1 VKTICFDLRALQ
13 IGHQNRGIGMYA
25 RSVLE
30 HLPMSDDQYVFY
42 CFDKNNPIEELGI
55 KTAVNYRIAYTPTVK
70 TALGSP
76 KDIFNVYRL
85 VNHRFKPLRREQ
97 PDVFVQFDFTLGIPR
112 WRNTRTIVIGYDL
125 IPLIM
130 KQEYLPGLL
139 FAWHH
144 SRRKARGVLRALYYR
159 MKYRLHYSVYKR
171 ADTILCI
178 SDATART
185 FHQLLN
191 IPSSKLVSLPLAPVL
206 SAAEPD
212 QAIAKHIHKPYLLYV
227 GGTDSRKHICDIV
240 YAYNIARGR
249 GNDLALV
256 LAGNE
261 FESIDQMTD
270 PIGKTSILTS
280 PYRSDIK
287 LVGFVTDA
295 EKLGL
300 YQNAYA
306 FVFTSMYEGFGL
318 PVVEAMS
325 AGCPVIAYNNSSI
338 PEAAGD
344 AALLVETGGYVG
356 VARSVVSLRSPELRQ
371 RLTRAGM
378 QQAQNFSWSDY
389 ITSLM
394 QLINRA

>member
-1 VKTICFDLRALQ
+1 MKTICFDLRALQ

-30 HLPMSDDQYVFY
+30 HLPRCDDQYLFY

-55 KTAVNYRIAYTPTVK
+55 KTAVNYRIVYTPTIK

-76 KDIFNVYRL
+76 KDILGVYRL
-85 VNHRFKPLRREQ
+85 ANHRFKLLRPEQ
-97 PDVFVQFDFTLGIPR
+97 PDIFIQFDFTLGLPH
-112 WRNTRTIVIGYDL
+112 WHHTKTIVVGYDL

-130 KQEYLPGLL
+130 RQEYLPGML

-144 SRRKARGVLRALYYR
+144 SQRKLRGILRALYYR
-159 MKYRLHYSVYKR
+159 MKYRLHYSVYKH
-171 ADTILCI
+171 ADTVLCI
-178 SDATART
+178 SDTTARS

-191 IPSSKLVSLPLAPVL
+191 IPSSKIVSLPLAPVL
-206 SAAEPD
+206 PATEPD
-212 QAIAKHIHKPYLLYV
+212 QAIAKRIRKPYLLYI
-227 GGTDSRKHICDIV
+227 GGTDSRKRICDIV
-240 YAYNIARGR
+240 YAYNVARGR
-249 GNDLALV
+249 GVDLALV

-261 FESIDQMTD
+261 FEGVNNMTD
-270 PIGKTSILTS
+270 PAGKAAILAS

-300 YQNAYA
+300 YQDAYA
-306 FVFTSMYEGFGL
+306 FVFASMYEGFGL

-338 PEAAGD
+338 PEAAGK
-344 AALLVETGGYVG
+344 AALLVETGDYVG
-356 VARSVVSLRSPELRQ
+356 IARSVVSLRRPELRQ
-371 RLTRAGM
+371 RLIRDGM
-378 QQAQNFSWSDY
+378 QQAQNFNWSNY